1 MRLPAGNPPS
11 ESTLE
16 MDITHD
22 MVNEYRQVYPDT
34 TALSP
39 SRKQEGD
46 DDGLGYDVAQEH
58 PWGRAVV
65 FQYKSP
71 RYSDYYVGA
80 EIGEFRHLSDQ
91 SHPDNGQFIKF
102 EVDREQLKIL
112 QQNFA
117 SDEAFYAIPAT
128 VRRLSLPHAIGS
140 TLFVDVHDF
149 PDPNIW
155 NSKDEVRMGVPA
167 LFSPSWGAERQR
179 LDENPLQN
187 SGRNIHFIPPDH
199 MTNQTVS
206 ISTTDI
212 HWWRNLRAG
221 IFDGNFG
228 SMPTDIRT
236 RKTASDGGQV
246 DYSKVHSTT
255 YFMVL
260 GEEEPEAKELRPE
273 DFAKSYQYPEPEK
286 YERDPNDYPE

>member
-22 MVNEYRQVYPDT
+22 MVNEYRQIYPDT
-34 TALSP
+34 IALSP
-39 SRKQEGD
+39 SRKMEGG
-46 DDGLGYDVAQEH
+46 DDGLGYDVAQAH

-71 RYSDYYVGA
+71 NYSDYYLAAEVGR
-80 EIGEFRHLSDQ
+80 FRHLVDQ
-91 SHPDNGQFIKF
+91 SHPDDGQFIKF
-102 EVDREQLKIL
+102 QVNLEQLDIL
-112 QQNFA
+112 QQNFDP
-117 SDEAFYAIPAT
+117 DEAFYAIPAII
-128 VRRLSLPHAIGS
+128 RRLSLPHAIEF

-149 PDPNIW
+149 PNPNQW
-155 NSKDEVRMGVPA
+155 NSNNKIRMGIPA

-179 LDENPLQN
+179 RGEDPRQN

-206 ISTTDI
+206 ISTNDI
-212 HWWRNLRAG
+212 YLWRNLRAG
-221 IFDGNFG
+221 IFDENFG

-236 RKTASDGGQV
+236 RKTVSDGGQIES
-246 DYSKVHSTT
+246 SKVHSTT
-255 YFMVL
+255 YFLVL
-260 GEEEPEAKELRPE
+260 GEEEPEAKNMKPE
-273 DFAKSYQYPEPEK
+273 DFAKSYEYPEPSK
-286 YERDPNDYPE
+286 YEFDPNDYSE